1 MPVGALISSGWEQF
15 KRDWKA
21 HLELSVRFILAA
33 AIVFAAALIGQSMPV
48 AGRLAFN
55 LLAALV
61 AAAINLHTILTL
73 IELALRRDRTA
84 SGEAKPSV
92 EIGRTHFFPFLW
104 VMVLQSL
111 AVFGGLVVFFLPG
124 IWLSVLLG
132 YSLLSLVEDG
142 TRGLDALQASAS
154 LVKGRWWATF
164 GRTLAAG
171 LVVALLASLT
181 TLLLLIVIGMFV
193 GMDQVFGLA
202 DYVNSPIVQTNPVV
216 DGLVTVLNGIVQTIF
231 VPLTVV
237 YQVKIFHGLKRTR

>member
-33 AIVFAAALIGQSMPV
+33 AIVYAAALIGQSMPV
-48 AGRLAFN
+48 AGRVAFS
-55 LLAALV
+55 LMATFV

-73 IELALRRDRTA
+73 IELALRRDRSA
-84 SGEAKPSV
+84 AGEAKPSV

-124 IWLSVLLG
+124 VWLSVLLG
-132 YSLLSLVEDG
+132 YSLLCLVEDG
-142 TRGLDALQASAS
+142 TTGLGALRASAE

-171 LVVALLASLT
+171 LIVALLASMT

-202 DYVNSPIVQTNPVV
+202 DYVNSTKVETNPVV
-216 DGLVTVLNGIVQTIF
+216 DGLVAMLNGIVQTLF
-231 VPLTVV
+231 VPLSVV

>member
-1 MPVGALISSGWEQF
+1 MPVGVLISSGWEQF

-33 AIVFAAALIGQSMPV
+33 AIVFAAAFIGQSMPV
-48 AGRLAFN
+48 AGRVAFS
-55 LLAALV
+55 LLAMAV

-73 IELALRRDRTA
+73 FELALRRDRGTM
-84 SGEAKPSV
+84 SEAKPSV

-104 VMVLQSL
+104 VMILQSL

-132 YSLLSLVEDG
+132 YSLPVLVEDG
-142 TRGLDALQASAS
+142 ARGLEALRASAN
-154 LVKGRWWATF
+154 LVRGRWWATF
-164 GRTLAAG
+164 GRTLATG
-171 LVVALLASLT
+171 LIVALLASLT

-193 GMDQVFGLA
+193 GMDQVFRLA
-202 DYVNSPIVQTNPVV
+202 DYVNNSTQSNPVV
-216 DGLVTVLNGIVQTIF
+216 DGIVTVMNGIVQTIF

-237 YQVKIFHGLKRTR
+237 YHVKIFHGLKRTR

>member
-1 MPVGALISSGWEQF
+1 MPVGVLISSGWDQF

-33 AIVFAAALIGQSMPV
+33 AIVFAAALIGQSLPV
-48 AGRLAFN
+48 AGRVAFS
-55 LLAALV
+55 LLATAV

-73 IELALRRDRTA
+73 IELALRRDRSTT
-84 SGEAKPSV
+84 GEAKPSV

-104 VMVLQSL
+104 VMILQSL
-111 AVFGGLVVFFLPG
+111 AVFGGLLVFFLPG

-132 YSLLSLVEDG
+132 YALLVLVEDG
-142 TRGLDALQASAS
+142 TTGLNALLSSAN

-164 GRTLAAG
+164 GRTLVAG
-171 LVVALLASLT
+171 LVVALLASFT

-202 DYVNSPIVQTNPVV
+202 DYVNNSTQSNPVV
-216 DGLVTVLNGIVQTIF
+216 DGIVAVMNGIVQTIF